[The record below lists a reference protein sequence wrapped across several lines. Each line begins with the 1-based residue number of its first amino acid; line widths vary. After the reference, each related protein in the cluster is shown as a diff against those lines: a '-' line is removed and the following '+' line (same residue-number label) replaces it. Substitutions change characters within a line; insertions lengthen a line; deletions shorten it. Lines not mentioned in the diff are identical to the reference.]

1 MNLLKATAENKPV
14 LFTLLLVI
22 ACITTLYST
31 MLLNIENIIIS
42 DLVSSSIKNLI
53 TLFLIFIILHCNW
66 LQGSQLNTPFKQWQP
81 KWWLATLPM
90 ALIALL
96 NVTSVDWSLL
106 TFSTTNTL
114 AWLYTNI
121 STGLFEEIM
130 LRGVCFYV
138 LYQAWQNKS
147 NGLVKAALCQA
158 LIFGLAHYVN
168 LTKAPFA
175 EVSIQVTYATL
186 IGIGFAGLVAYTRS
200 LWPAII
206 VHSLINS
213 LSSMNIF
220 FQQDFTAE
228 PMNMTNYLVVIVIIG
243 LLAAL
248 PGYLLLKKKQ
258 SQLPLSLAEA

>member
-1 MNLLKATAENKPV
+1 MKKLKLTAEKKPV
-14 LFTLLLVI
+14 QFTLLVVMV
-22 ACITTLYST
+22 CITILYST
-31 MLLNIENIIIS
+31 MLLNIENMIIS

-53 TLFLIFIILHCNW
+53 TLFLVFIILQCGW

-81 KWWLATLPM
+81 KWWLAALPM
-90 ALIALL
+90 TLIALL
-96 NVTSVDWSLL
+96 NVISIDFSQL
-106 TFSTTNTL
+106 TFSTTTTL

-130 LRGVCFYV
+130 LRGICFYV

-158 LIFGLAHYVN
+158 IIFGLAHYVN

-175 EVSIQVTYATL
+175 EVSIQVAYATL

-206 VHSLINS
+206 IHSLINS
-213 LSSMNIF
+213 LGSMNNF
-220 FQQDFTAE
+220 FQPNFTAE
-228 PMNMTNYLVVIVIIG
+228 PMTMANYLMIIAVFG
-243 LLAAL
+243 LFAAL
-248 PGYLLLKKKQ
+248 PGYLLLKKQ
-258 SQLPLSLAEA
+258 QAQLTLSQAEA